1 MEQELDGQVDYEE
14 LRVGS
19 TTLASCEDLGS
30 LESLT
35 EVRDLCFACCNGV
48 PSSPGIFSCDSSS
61 IRDNVGLSVCL
72 SFCRSVYNE
81 FSWTNEMM
89 GPT

>member
-1 MEQELDGQVDYEE
+1 MTNTHKQRRLTGRQEGVEQELDGQVDYEE

-35 EVRDLCFACCNGV
+35 EVRV
-48 PSSPGIFSCDSSS
+48 KGI
-61 IRDNVGLSVCL
+61 GK
-72 SFCRSVYNE
+72 E
-81 FSWTNEMM
+81 
-89 GPT
+89 

>member
-1 MEQELDGQVDYEE
+1 MTNTHKQRRLTGRQEEGVDQELDGQVDYEE

-35 EVRDLCFACCNGV
+35 EVCSRHEN
-48 PSSPGIFSCDSSS
+48 FSAVSD
-61 IRDNVGLSVCL
+61 IIL
-72 SFCRSVYNE
+72 
-81 FSWTNEMM
+81 
-89 GPT
+89 

>member
-1 MEQELDGQVDYEE
+1 MTNTHKQRRLTGRQEEGVDQELDGQVDYEE

-35 EVRDLCFACCNGV
+35 EVWGRHEN
-48 PSSPGIFSCDSSS
+48 FSAVSGGGHTELWS
-61 IRDNVGLSVCL
+61 IGR
-72 SFCRSVYNE
+72 
-81 FSWTNEMM
+81 
-89 GPT
+89 